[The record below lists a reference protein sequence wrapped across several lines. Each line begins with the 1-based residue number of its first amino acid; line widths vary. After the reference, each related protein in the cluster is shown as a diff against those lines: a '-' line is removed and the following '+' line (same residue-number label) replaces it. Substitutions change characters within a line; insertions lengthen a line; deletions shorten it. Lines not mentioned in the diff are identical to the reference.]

1 MSLATEQ
8 RIQYRCYVDGSTTCM
23 DARRS
28 LRKAPFQY
36 SCEACVHEG
45 GPCFYHSELCFHILE
60 RSSIKKQSGPECG
73 KRRHSRWKTQIYK
86 REEETGGGE
95 GTRDKEIQDAVLL
108 PGAAEAPNS
117 ETSLLI
123 TLPNLL
129 TLLVLVLFP
138 SFCIC
143 CLCAWLVRRRRRRK
157 ERISDSRKLN
167 QAGHIE
173 PTREEIWT
181 SSSSSVRKNS
191 NSIKEEA
198 DYGGYTD
205 YEEPTPPAPA
215 LENLSR
221 ESTGKSIY
229 ENMHSWLFNDV
240 NAEHYDLRKYIG
252 KFK

>member
-1 MSLATEQ
+1 MGSSNW
-8 RIQYRCYVDGSTTCM
+8 CYVDGSTTCM

-36 SCEACVHEG
+36 SCEACVDEG
-45 GPCFYHSELCFHILE
+45 GVQS
-60 RSSIKKQSGPECG
+60 RSSLGQSVEKGDTE
-73 KRRHSRWKTQIYK
+73 S
-86 REEETGGGE
+86 
-95 GTRDKEIQDAVLL
+95 
-108 PGAAEAPNS
+108 AAEAPNS
-117 ETSLLI
+117 ETSL
-123 TLPNLL
+123 LPNLL

-143 CLCAWLVRRRRRRK
+143 CLCAWLVRRRKERKERRK

-229 ENMHSWLFNDV
+229 ENMHS
-240 NAEHYDLRKYIG
+240 
-252 KFK
+252 